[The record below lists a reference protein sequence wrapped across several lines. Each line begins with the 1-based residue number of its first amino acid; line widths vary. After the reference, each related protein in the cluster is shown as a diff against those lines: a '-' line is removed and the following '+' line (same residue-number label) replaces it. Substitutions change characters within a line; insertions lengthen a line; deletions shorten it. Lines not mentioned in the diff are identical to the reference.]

1 MSLFVN
7 VFSYDGRVSLYEE
20 VQCLASVICGGS
32 VLLGVLYGGFCFLVV
47 FLLFL
52 LALLAMLLPGGTQ
65 AETEA
70 QDVISRCHIWLS
82 YNRSARN
89 RLTDNSYMTYWPS
102 GEQGWID
109 LEAIRLSQIGTPQG
123 AGEI

>member
-1 MSLFVN
+1 M
-7 VFSYDGRVSLYEE
+7 RKH
-20 VQCLASVICGGS
+20 QR
-32 VLLGVLYGGFCFLVV
+32 

-102 GEQGWID
+102 GEQGWI
-109 LEAIRLSQIGTPQG
+109 EIQTPEEEPCFGLYIKWAEQLCDWVIETPDEQG
-123 AGEI
+123 EWNASSKPRR